1 MSFHHYVQLN
11 VRHHSSSFLS
21 SNATLISVVC
31 LISMLLQYACSSSMQ
46 IELEELNC
54 RKAIRMLKAATDPEF
69 GKLVRSQAIPVE
81 SEKHSGCALVFTRVQ
96 EEMSGEVVGDGFGE
110 VSQEIA
116 IALTDSDQRMELQE
130 LPAIGMRKGVIK
142 IEMELQ
148 EIWGNDDIKEL
159 VVTEKS
165 TKAADQYQGL
175 RIFSFAP
182 GVPYAREILSTP
194 LYIKTSEGLSLLGK
208 WKVDQFE
215 GQTVIVISAGKHEQL
230 YSWHDGSQSFK
241 LDLAATERKKISASP
256 SIKKK

>member
-1 MSFHHYVQLN
+1 MSNRFSLKVIYLSICFFSICMVQW
-11 VRHHSSSFLS
+11 S
-21 SNATLISVVC
+21 
-31 LISMLLQYACSSSMQ
+31 CSSSMQ
-46 IELEELNC
+46 VELEELNC

-69 GKLVRSQAIPVE
+69 GKLIRSQAIPIE

-96 EEMSGEVVGDGFGE
+96 EEMSGEVIGDSLGE

-116 IALTDSDQRMELQE
+116 IGLTDSDQRMELQE

-142 IEMELQ
+142 IEIELQ

-159 VVTEKS
+159 VITERS
-165 TKAADQYQGL
+165 SKAADQYQGL
-175 RIFSFAP
+175 RIFSFVP

-194 LYIKTSEGLSLLGK
+194 LYIKTSEGISLLGK

-215 GQTVIVISAGKHEQL
+215 GQTVIVITAGKHEQL

-241 LDLAATERKKISASP
+241 LDLAATERKKISATP
-256 SIKKK
+256 SKKK